1 LVIRK
6 KQQVLHS
13 DEKRH
18 WWESV
23 NGIIKDENK
32 PQWQEACWELEQTTS
47 NYKIMYFLGDD
58 LLSGG

>member
-1 LVIRK
+1 VPII
-6 KQQVLHS
+6 VLHS

-32 PQWQEACWELEQTTS
+32 PVQAGSMLGNWSKQPQMTKACTFWGMTL
-47 NYKIMYFLGDD
+47 
-58 LLSGG
+58 